1 MYRKGALLCSL
12 VLVVFLAGCGDR
24 AAAPAVPAADRTA
37 ASTVLSAS
45 PSAASREIPFT
56 VGASVRTY
64 DPSGM
69 DGFSGRVIRSRE
81 ALEALELDNACP
93 LDRYTGAYFADK
105 ALLVLYVP
113 LESGSMQ
120 LQFDGLTAQDDVL
133 TVRYT
138 TIRPNPATADMAYWQ
153 VLLETD
159 AEAVGAVR
167 TVTEERRRVTTSST
181 R

>member
-24 AAAPAVPAADRTA
+24 ADAPAVPAESGGTA
-37 ASTVLSAS
+37 ALSAS
-45 PSAASREIPFT
+45 SPASREIPFT
-56 VGASVRTY
+56 VGASVRTH

-81 ALEALELDNACP
+81 ALEALELDDACP
-93 LDRYTGAYFADK
+93 LDRYTGDYFADK

-120 LQFDGLTAQDDVL
+120 LQFDGLTAQDDLL

-138 TIRPNPATADMAYWQ
+138 TIRPNPSTGDMAYWQ
-153 VLLETD
+153 VLLEAD

-167 TVTEERRRVTTSST
+167 TVTRERRRVTTSST

>member
-24 AAAPAVPAADRTA
+24 ADAPAVPAADRTA

-56 VGASVRTY
+56 VGASVRTH

-81 ALEALELDNACP
+81 ALEALELDDACP
-93 LDRYTGAYFADK
+93 LDRYTGDYFADK

-120 LQFDGLTAQDDVL
+120 LQFDGLTAQDDLL

-138 TIRPNPATADMAYWQ
+138 TIRPNPSTGDMAYWQ
-153 VLLETD
+153 VLLEAD

-167 TVTEERRRVTTSST
+167 TVTGERRRVTTSST